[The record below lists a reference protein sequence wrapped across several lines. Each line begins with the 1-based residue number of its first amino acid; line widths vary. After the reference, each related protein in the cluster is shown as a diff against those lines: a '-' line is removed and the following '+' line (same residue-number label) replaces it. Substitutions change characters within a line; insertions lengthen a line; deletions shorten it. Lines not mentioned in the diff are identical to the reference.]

1 MVAHRILKT
10 EGYAHSRVGAC
21 IAECGGGG
29 GVLVKPDFTEAV
41 ADPGLGAVRVS
52 VEEKAAP
59 EGEDA
64 KMAWVNKYV
73 ELIFGGKGR
82 AFVAAT
88 KAA

>member
-1 MVAHRILKT
+1 M
-10 EGYAHSRVGAC
+10 
-21 IAECGGGG
+21 
-29 GVLVKPDFTEAV
+29 
-41 ADPGLGAVRVS
+41 RVS